1 MMDSKTPVKGLI
13 VDDQMAENI
22 TRVEEL
28 AYELKVK
35 EVMSS
40 NVKSLSP
47 DMRMKDVLDLF
58 RRNRIS
64 GAPVIAEGILV
75 GVLSIEDLIHCLVE
89 ANLDAPVHTFM
100 TANPI
105 TVRSND
111 PVIEALKI
119 FVSTQ
124 LGRLIVVDPV
134 GQLQGIITK
143 GDITLGVLKA
153 LQRDIHAEE
162 LRTYRASHLFEDIDS
177 DRTSLILRYDIKQG
191 DFTRGGE
198 ASSNIKRALLRL
210 GATPQIARRCGIAT
224 YEAEINLIIHTTRGG
239 IIRVEIEP
247 NKISINATDDGPGI
261 KDVEM
266 ALKPGFSTATENIRE
281 QGFGAGMGLVNIKRC
296 VDNMKLESVFGKGT
310 RLSMKVFLQQEESVG
325 EGRSTTKE
333 NSPIES

>member
-124 LGRLIVVDPV
+124 LGRLIVVDPE